1 MAEKY
6 NVENKP
12 LEQVLGFIKSGEIAI
27 PEIQRPFVWKP
38 VQVRDLI
45 DSLYMGYPTGYLI
58 MSQSPDMKLKNG
70 TITAGK
76 KIMIDGQQRI
86 TALMTAI
93 VGTEVTNADFK
104 KYRIKIAF
112 NPLAP
117 DDDEEKF
124 KVQTPA
130 VIKDKRWIADIADVF
145 KTDFDSFEFVQRYCS
160 LNEGVTSKDLNKV
173 IMRLID
179 IKNRQIGIIA
189 LNNELTIDEVT
200 EIFIRINSQGTK
212 LNQADFA
219 MSRLAANEKFGGNTL
234 RKAVEYFSHLA
245 VSPEWYSDMSKDTA
259 FMATPYAS
267 KMSWL
272 RNDRET
278 IYDPDFNDILRVS
291 FMYKFGRAKMK
302 DLVALLEGRNFET
315 RENEESISENTF
327 KTLSEGV
334 MDYMSQYSFSNFILA
349 IKSAGFISTKL
360 INSQMTL
367 DFAYTLYLLLNADPE
382 IEKTKIKHYVLKWYV
397 LTTLTS
403 RYITSPESFMDYD
416 IKRIKERGF
425 LNYFNEVENAD
436 LSENFWQTQLPQRLE
451 SASISS
457 PYLNVFFAAQI
468 FFGDNALFCNGTKV
482 GDLINVV
489 GDVHHIFPRKYLIK
503 NKITERNKYNQI
515 ANFTY
520 LDPQINKAIA
530 DDAPGVYFKAAL
542 DAAECGKSIYG
553 DIATKEE
560 LLANMELNGIPAEA
574 ADWFYPD
581 YDAFLTARRINM
593 AKKIRAYYEKL

>member
-58 MSQSPDMKLKNG
+58 MSQSPDMKLKDG
-70 TITAGK
+70 TTTAGK

-86 TALMTAI
+86 TALMTSI
-93 VGTEVTNADFK
+93 VGTEVTNSDFK

-145 KTDFDSFEFVQRYCS
+145 KTDFDSFEFVQKYCAS
-160 LNEGVTSKDLNKV
+160 NEGVTPKDLNKV

-179 IKNRQIGIIA
+179 IKNRQIGIIS
-189 LNNELTIDEVT
+189 LSNELTIDEVT

-219 MSRLAANEKFGGNTL
+219 MSRMAANEKFGGNTL

-245 VSPEWYSDMSKDTA
+245 VSPEWYNEMCKDAA
-259 FMATPYAS
+259 FMETQYAPRLA
-267 KMSWL
+267 WL

-327 KTLSEGV
+327 KKLSDGV

-425 LNYFNEVENAD
+425 LNYFNEVETAD
-436 LSENFWQTQLPQRLE
+436 LSENFWKNQLPQRLE

-482 GDLINVV
+482 GDLIDVV

-503 NKITERNKYNQI
+503 NNISERNKYNQI

-542 DAAECGKSIYG
+542 ESAEQGKSLYG
-553 DIATKEE
+553 DIVDRDE
-560 LLANMELNGIPAEA
+560 LISNMELNGIPAEA
-574 ADWFYPD
+574 AGWYYED
-581 YDAFLTARRINM
+581 YDAFLTARRLNM
-593 AKKIRAYYEKL
+593 ANKIRAYYDKL

>member
-58 MSQSPDMKLKNG
+58 MSQSPDMKLKDG
-70 TITAGK
+70 TVTAGK

-93 VGTEVTNADFK
+93 VGEEVTNADFK

-112 NPLAP
+112 NPLAA

-145 KTDFDSFEFVQRYCS
+145 KTDFDSFEFVQKYCS
-160 LNEGVTSKDLNKV
+160 SNEGVTPKELNKV

-179 IKNRQIGIIA
+179 IKNRQIGIIS

-219 MSRLAANEKFGGNTL
+219 MSRMAANEKFGGNTL

-245 VSPEWYSDMSKDTA
+245 VAPEWYSDMCKDTA
-259 FMATPYAS
+259 FMETQYAS
-267 KMSWL
+267 RLAWL

-327 KTLSEGV
+327 KILSEGV

-425 LNYFNEVENAD
+425 LNYFYEVENAD
-436 LSENFWQTQLPQRLE
+436 LSENFWKMQLPQRLE
-451 SASISS
+451 SASVSS

-482 GDLINVV
+482 GDLIDVV

-503 NKITERNKYNQI
+503 NNISERNKYNQI

-520 LDPQINKAIA
+520 LDPQINKAIG

-542 DAAECGKSIYG
+542 ESAEHGKSLYG
-553 DIATKEE
+553 DIVDRGE
-560 LLANMELNGIPAEA
+560 LISNLELNGIPAEA
-574 ADWFYPD
+574 ADWYYGD
-581 YDAFLTARRINM
+581 YDAFLTARRLNM
-593 AKKIRAYYEKL
+593 AQKIRAYYDKL